1 MKLDLNFT
9 ENNKEFKLDFGQI
22 QDLSD
27 GGYERGYAAGKANEQ
42 KITTSILDGTI
53 EGEYYNEDVTAIKWY
68 SFSGCV
74 NLKSVSLPNATRIGG
89 YAFRVCSKLESVNI
103 PSIKSLGD
111 YNTAVFFQCHA
122 LKKLDLHGCESIWQ
136 NGLINQCKAV
146 KTLIFRG
153 EKVCVLSGGNLGI
166 SATCLIYVPDNLV
179 EEYKVATNWTQ
190 YAERIKPLSELPEE
204 ENE

>member
-27 GGYERGYAAGKANEQ
+27 GGYERGYERGKADEQ
-42 KITTSILDGTI
+42 AITSSILDGTI
-53 EGEYYNEDVTAIKWY
+53 EQYYNEDVTYIRKY
-68 SFSGCV
+68 SFCYCN
-74 NLKSVSLPNATRIGG
+74 NLKSVSLPNVTRIDG
-89 YAFRVCSKLESVNI
+89 YGFRVCSKLESVNI
-103 PSIKSLGD
+103 PSIKTLGE
-111 YNTAVFFQCHA
+111 NNAAVFLQCTV
-122 LKKLDLHGCESIWQ
+122 LKKLDLHGCETIYQ
-136 NGLINQCKAV
+136 NGLFAQCKAV

-153 EKVCVLSGGNLGI
+153 DKVCILSGGSLGI
-166 SATCLIYVPDNLV
+166 PSTCLIYVPDNLV

-190 YAERIKPLSELPEE
+190 YADRIKPLSELPEE

>member
-27 GGYERGYAAGKANEQ
+27 GGYERGYERGKADEQ

-53 EGEYYNEDVTAIKWY
+53 EEYYNENVTTIKRH
-68 SFSGCV
+68 SFGECR

-103 PSIKSLGD
+103 PSIKTLGD
-111 YNTAVFFQCHA
+111 YNTATFMQCYA

-153 EKVCVLSGGNLGI
+153 EKVCVLTGGSLGI
-166 SATCLIYVPDNLV
+166 VATCLIYVPDNLV

-190 YAERIKPLSELPEE
+190 YAEQIKPLSELPEE
-204 ENE
+204 EK